1 MHHFVLRIQNIAMFL
16 AKPSY
21 KNIHLLRGLPLDVF
35 HVFRLLKAWKIS
47 IKTCSASIYNYT
59 NPSSCEGNSNLFKRI
74 VNSATLLRCTS
85 NINVYLVEIQL
96 GEASSMLQSQ
106 AQPKWDSGFP
116 HFGVGAGMKG
126 KLAKDWQLQR
136 IPSFITHM
144 CHIIDARKALRVGSY
159 VGEPSR
165 CDNGEPVSGCV
176 SVRP

>member
-1 MHHFVLRIQNIAMFL
+1 
-16 AKPSY
+16 
-21 KNIHLLRGLPLDVF
+21 
-35 HVFRLLKAWKIS
+35 
-47 IKTCSASIYNYT
+47 
-59 NPSSCEGNSNLFKRI
+59 
-74 VNSATLLRCTS
+74 
-85 NINVYLVEIQL
+85 
-96 GEASSMLQSQ
+96 MLQSQ

-144 CHIIDARKALRVGSY
+144 CHTIDARKALRVGSY